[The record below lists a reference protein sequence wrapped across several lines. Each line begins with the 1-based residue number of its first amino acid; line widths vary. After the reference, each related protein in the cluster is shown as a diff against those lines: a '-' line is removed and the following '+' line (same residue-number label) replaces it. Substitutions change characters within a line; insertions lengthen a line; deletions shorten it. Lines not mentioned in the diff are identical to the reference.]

1 MQSHCANWESGSAMA
16 VRRPVQRSRFWAS
29 SSRQPRL
36 PVALLHLGLL
46 AAIGGGSIL
55 WLGQLAF
62 RPRAS
67 SPALAVVSVLSPASA
82 LTRVPEHAPTPM
94 PSLAS
99 QVQSAVAPINFSNAI
114 EVTVDILPDLRISV
128 LEASLDW
135 QEQLIEEAVESWD
148 QSDPVEADPYGAALW
163 PAAQVLAQAV
173 AAHVRS
179 AVAADRP
186 IRVLELGAG
195 CGLSSLTAAAL
206 GASVMATDFRELP
219 LRLVAES
226 ARRQGIQGALQTQ
239 LLDVRDES
247 EPLPQADLVI
257 ASDVVYEQSTA
268 RAMARRIAEARERG
282 STILVSD
289 IGRPNRVAFLEEL
302 RRLRPTE
309 TAEFACKGTAV
320 QGTHAAEGPSSAAS
334 AAKDVRVELLELPHG
349 VGTKALQ
356 HGSPSVMMRP
366 ACHGHVL

>member
-1 MQSHCANWESGSAMA
+1 MA
-16 VRRPVQRSRFWAS
+16 VWRPVQRSGLRAS
-29 SSRQPRL
+29 TSRQLPL

-46 AAIGGGSIL
+46 AATGSRHFL
-55 WLGQLAF
+55 WPGQLAI
-62 RPRAS
+62 RPCVSA
-67 SPALAVVSVLSPASA
+67 PALAIAPVLSPAPA

-99 QVQSAVAPINFSNAI
+99 QEQSVIAPINFSNAI
-114 EVTVDILPDLRISV
+114 EVTVEILPDLRISV

-173 AAHVRS
+173 AAHVRF

-186 IRVLELGAG
+186 VRVLELGAG

-226 ARRQGIQGALQTQ
+226 ARRQGFQGALRTQ
-239 LLDVRDES
+239 LLDVRDGS
-247 EPLPQADLVI
+247 KPLPQADLVV

-268 RAMARRIAEARERG
+268 RAVARRIAEARERG

-289 IGRPNRVAFLEEL
+289 IGRPNRAAFLEEL
-302 RRLRPTE
+302 RHLRPTE
-309 TAEFACKGTAV
+309 TAEFEGKGTAV
-320 QGTHAAEGPSSAAS
+320 QGTDAAGGPSAAPSAT
-334 AAKDVRVELLELPHG
+334 KGVRVELLELPRG
-349 VGTKALQ
+349 IATKALQ
-356 HGSPSVMMRP
+356 YGSPSVMIRP

>member
-1 MQSHCANWESGSAMA
+1 MQQLRHRASTS
-16 VRRPVQRSRFWAS
+16 RRLLLR
-29 SSRQPRL
+29 
-36 PVALLHLGLL
+36 VALLNVGPL
-46 AAIGGGSIL
+46 AAVGGRYFL
-55 WLGQLAF
+55 WPGQLST
-62 RPRAS
+62 RS
-67 SPALAVVSVLSPASA
+67 HGNSPALALAPVLSRAPAP
-82 LTRVPEHAPTPM
+82 THVEPEHAPTPIQN
-94 PSLAS
+94 LVS
-99 QVQSAVAPINFSNAI
+99 QVESAVVPINFSNAV
-114 EVTVDILPDLRISV
+114 EVTVDILPDFRITV

-186 IRVLELGAG
+186 MRVLELGAG

-206 GASVMATDFRELP
+206 GASVLATDFRELP

-226 ARRQGIQGALQTQ
+226 ARRQGFQGALRTR
-239 LLDVRDES
+239 LFDVRDES
-247 EPLPQADLVI
+247 EALPEADLVI
-257 ASDVVYEQSTA
+257 ASDVVYEKSTA

-282 STILVSD
+282 SAVLVSD
-289 IGRPNRVAFLEEL
+289 TGRPNRVAFLEEL

-309 TAEFACKGTAV
+309 TAEFAGKGTAV
-320 QGTHAAEGPSSAAS
+320 QGTHAAEGPSKAAS
-334 AAKDVRVELLELPHG
+334 ATKRLQVELLELPKG
-349 VGTKALQ
+349 LATEALQ
-356 HGSPSVMMRP
+356 TESPSVMTRP